1 VNGPDLK
8 STMSSNA
15 GSQSAASAALLSV
28 RALEKRYR
36 TKSGEEVQALKQI
49 NVDLADGEFVSVL
62 GPSGCGKTTLL
73 KIIVG
78 IVPPSAGTL
87 SLRGAPISGPQAGMG
102 VVFQSSVLLPWWTV
116 LENVLLPI
124 RVLKLD
130 LAANRKKARDLLA
143 LVGLKGFEN
152 SYPGELSGGMQQRAA
167 IVRGLIHDPGILLMD
182 EPFGALDAMTR
193 ERMNVELQRI
203 WLSTAKTVFF
213 ITHSV
218 SEAVFLSDRV
228 LVLSARPGTLVDEI
242 KVPFPRPRNID
253 LMSTAEFGDL
263 TRRLRGALGG
273 GEATHD

>member
-1 VNGPDLK
+1 MNR
-8 STMSSNA
+8 
-15 GSQSAASAALLSV
+15 AANILATKNCSDRADPLLSV
-28 RALEKRYR
+28 RAIEKRFR
-36 TKSGEEVQALKQI
+36 TKSGDEVHAL
-49 NVDLADGEFVSVL
+49 NSVSVDLADGEFVSVL

-73 KIIVG
+73 KILAG
-78 IVPPSAGTL
+78 IVPPSDGTL
-87 SLRGAPISGPQAGMG
+87 LLRNAPIVGPQAGMG

-124 RVLKLD
+124 RVLKRD
-130 LAANRKKARDLLA
+130 LAQHREKARELLA
-143 LVGLKGFEN
+143 LVGLQGFES

-203 WLSTAKTVFF
+203 WMSTGKTVFF

-228 LVLSARPGTLVDEI
+228 LVMSKRPGTLIDDI
-242 KVPFPRPRNID
+242 KVPFPRPRNVD

-263 TRRLRGALGG
+263 TRHLRHALGG

>member
-1 VNGPDLK
+1 VNRAENTLAPENRPDRAGP
-8 STMSSNA
+8 
-15 GSQSAASAALLSV
+15 LLSV
-28 RALEKRYR
+28 RAIEKRFR
-36 TKSGEEVQALKQI
+36 AKSGDEVHAL
-49 NVDLADGEFVSVL
+49 NRVSVDLADGEFVSVL

-73 KIIVG
+73 KILAG
-78 IVPPSAGTL
+78 IVPPSDGTL
-87 SLRGAPISGPQAGMG
+87 LLRGAPIAGPQAGMG

-124 RVLKLD
+124 RVLKRD
-130 LAANRKKARDLLA
+130 LTTHRQKARELLA
-143 LVGLKGFEN
+143 LVGLQGFEN

-193 ERMNVELQRI
+193 ERMNVELQSI
-203 WLSTAKTVFF
+203 WMSTGKTVFF

-228 LVLSARPGTLVDEI
+228 LVMSKRPGTLIDDI
-242 KVPFPRPRNID
+242 KVPFPRPRNVD

-263 TRRLRGALGG
+263 TRHLRHALGG

>member
-1 VNGPDLK
+1 VTLAGNTLATDNGHARPG
-8 STMSSNA
+8 T
-15 GSQSAASAALLSV
+15 LLSV
-28 RALEKRYR
+28 RAIEKRFR
-36 TKSGEEVQALKQI
+36 TKSGDEVHAL
-49 NVDLADGEFVSVL
+49 NRVSVNLADGEFVSVL

-73 KIIVG
+73 KILAG
-78 IVPPSAGTL
+78 IVPPSDGTL
-87 SLRGAPISGPQAGMG
+87 LLRDAPITGPQAGMG

-124 RVLKLD
+124 RVLKRD
-130 LAANRKKARDLLA
+130 LTLHRQKARELLA
-143 LVGLKGFEN
+143 LVGLQGFEN

-193 ERMNVELQRI
+193 ERMNVELQSI
-203 WLSTAKTVFF
+203 WMSTGKTVFF

-228 LVLSARPGTLVDEI
+228 LVMSARPGTLIDDI
-242 KVPFPRPRNID
+242 KVPFPRPRNVD
-253 LMSTAEFGDL
+253 LMSSAEFGDL
-263 TRRLRGALGG
+263 TRHLRHALGG

>member
-1 VNGPDLK
+1 MNQASITFASENRPDR
-8 STMSSNA
+8 A
-15 GSQSAASAALLSV
+15 DPLLSV
-28 RALEKRYR
+28 RAIEKRFR
-36 TKSGEEVQALKQI
+36 TKSGDEVHAL
-49 NVDLADGEFVSVL
+49 NRVSVDLADGEFVSVL

-73 KIIVG
+73 KILAG
-78 IVPPSAGTL
+78 IVPPSDGTL
-87 SLRGAPISGPQAGMG
+87 LLRNAPIAGPQAGMG

-124 RVLKLD
+124 RVLKRD
-130 LAANRKKARDLLA
+130 LAQHRQKGRDLLA
-143 LVGLKGFEN
+143 LVGLQGFEN

-193 ERMNVELQRI
+193 ERMNVELQSI
-203 WLSTAKTVFF
+203 WMSTGKTVFF

-228 LVLSARPGTLVDEI
+228 LVMSKRPGTLIDDI
-242 KVPFPRPRNID
+242 KISFPRPRNVD
-253 LMSTAEFGDL
+253 LMSTAEFGDI
-263 TRRLRGALGG
+263 TRHLRHALGG